1 MENLFFMNLQMG
13 FTAILVI
20 LVVFFVR
27 WGIRRAPKK
36 YSYVLWAVVGMRL
49 IFPFSVPSV
58 FSLFNLNIFQKAGV
72 GKNIVQPVI
81 GEMAGWQ
88 AAGAAESGSKLSGAA
103 GSFSIPHI
111 QPQADVTF
119 ANKVLWAGAVLWLV
133 GIFICLMYFL
143 ISWIR
148 IKRRVR
154 KAVCWKDNIWECE
167 AVDSPFVMGVF
178 RPKIYIPFHLEGMER
193 KMLLLH
199 ETCHIRRRDYLVKL
213 LAFAL
218 LAVYWYYPFVWA
230 AYFAMMKDMEM
241 SCDEWVLER
250 LGADQKKEYSRLL
263 LSFAE
268 GEHEGAVSGI
278 LGFGENVTKNR
289 IKNVLDFRHL
299 GRWKTAAL
307 AVLCA
312 AVVIFLV
319 TNGVEK
325 KKAPENTETEEAA
338 LVAQG
343 EYAVLAE
350 TLYALKNPYVG
361 DASADGM
368 LFQAVCEAKHLTDSF
383 WNSYSMSLET
393 DEEPYSMQIEF
404 SETPQDPASAE
415 IHMADCGD
423 LLLALIDN
431 LSEVKFIYP
440 TEIREKMAVETDAET
455 GVEMEGT
462 SLCIYWDLEAAKKNL
477 RGNDVKKYGE
487 SQDSLEELLAI
498 LNDGRQREISA
509 VRSEGIRGSMEA
521 VPETAKDTYASYVL
535 QASVSEDEEMFLPS
549 LGLDREDKTFSF
561 GYDIL
566 SSYLSCGT
574 YEVEDD
580 ILTAVTNDGIYRY
593 CFKVID
599 ENTLEFMQEG
609 SDEVRLINDE
619 MGIAVKDGA
628 IFKKGFD
635 KRKVK

>member
-1 MENLFFMNLQMG
+1 MENLLFMNLQMG
-13 FTAILVI
+13 ITAILVI
-20 LVVFFVR
+20 LVVFLVR

-36 YSYVLWAVVGMRL
+36 YSYALWAVVGVRL
-49 IFPFSVPSV
+49 VFPFSVSSV

-72 GKNIVQPVI
+72 GKNIVQPI
-81 GEMAGWQ
+81 MGEMAGWQ
-88 AAGAAESGSKLSGAA
+88 AAGAAESGQKLA
-103 GSFSIPHI
+103 GTVGNVSIPHI
-111 QPQADVTF
+111 QPKVDSTF
-119 ANKVLWAGAVLWLV
+119 ANMVLRMGAAVWIT
-133 GIFICLMYFL
+133 GILICLLYFL
-143 ISWIR
+143 VSWIR
-148 IKRRVR
+148 VKRRVR

-167 AVDSPFVMGVF
+167 EVDSPFVMGVF

-213 LAFAL
+213 LAYAL

-230 AYFAMMKDMEM
+230 AYFAMMRDMEM

-268 GEHEGAVSGI
+268 GDHEGVVSGI
-278 LGFGENVTKNR
+278 LGFGENVTKSR
-289 IKNVLDFRHL
+289 IKNILNFRHL

-307 AVLCA
+307 AVLCS
-312 AVVIFLV
+312 VVVVFLV

-325 KKAPENTETEEAA
+325 KTALKEHAETEEST

-343 EYAVLAE
+343 AYAALAKS
-350 TLYALKNPYVG
+350 LYALKNPYVG
-361 DASADGM
+361 DAAADGM

-404 SETPQDPASAE
+404 SETPQDPAAAE

-431 LSEVKFIYP
+431 LSEVQFIYP
-440 TEIREKMAVETDAET
+440 TEIREKMAVETDVEI

-462 SLCIYWDLEAAKKNL
+462 SLCIYWDLEAAKTNL

-487 SQDSLEELLAI
+487 SPDSLEELLAI
-498 LNDGRQREISA
+498 LNDGQQREISA
-509 VRSEGIRGSMEA
+509 VRSEGTWGSTEA
-521 VPETAKDTYASYVL
+521 VPELTKDTYDSYDL
-535 QASVSEDEEMFLPS
+535 QASVSEDDELFLPGLS
-549 LGLDREDKTFSF
+549 LDRKEKTFSF

-574 YEVEDD
+574 YEIKDD
-580 ILTAVTNDGIYRY
+580 VLTAVTDDGIYHYR
-593 CFKVID
+593 FKVID
-599 ENTLEFMQEG
+599 DDTLEFMQEG
-609 SDEVRLINDE
+609 SSEVKLINEE
-619 MGIAVKDGA
+619 MGIAVEDGA
-628 IFKKGFD
+628 IFKK
-635 KRKVK
+635 RL